1 MLCLEYWN
9 SRICILEGVTSPG
22 YNLSFTERV
31 SRALTHPCGDITSSI
46 LHVVLWERWVRRAGE
61 EKAEIRLVSQEL
73 SSEVWIPVTED
84 WGS

>member
-31 SRALTHPCGDITSSI
+31 SRALTHPCGDITSSV
-46 LHVVLWERWVRRAGE
+46 LHVILWERWVRRARE
-61 EKAEIRLVSQEL
+61 EKVPVSQEL
-73 SSEVWIPVTED
+73 SSEVWVTVTED
-84 WGS
+84 RGS